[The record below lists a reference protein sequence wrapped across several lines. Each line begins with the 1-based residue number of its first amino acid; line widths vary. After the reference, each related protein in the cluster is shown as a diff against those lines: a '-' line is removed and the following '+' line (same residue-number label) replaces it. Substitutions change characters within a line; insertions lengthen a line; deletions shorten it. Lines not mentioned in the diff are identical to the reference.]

1 MKVSEH
7 PPSSNGMCFPRLPYG
22 LEAALVLDAQL
33 SLKQDTSHTC
43 SVCIHEVMQH
53 RWQSPYEL
61 DLLDALMAE
70 RTARHPLSPL
80 QAIGGVAGST
90 FHLLLPSSGTP
101 LLDAPF
107 DPGNTVSLLP
117 CCVSSVYHRSGP
129 LQRLATP
136 LITCSTPTELVAMSW
151 D

>member
-7 PPSSNGMCFPRLPYG
+7 PPSSNGMCFPRLPHG

-53 RWQSPYEL
+53 RRQSPYEL

-70 RTARHPLSPL
+70 RTAQSP
-80 QAIGGVAGST
+80 S
-90 FHLLLPSSGTP
+90 
-101 LLDAPF
+101 
-107 DPGNTVSLLP
+107 VSP
-117 CCVSSVYHRSGP
+117 ASNWGCCWFYFSPPPAEFWNPTIRCPICVSSVYHRSGP